1 MKVIFNT
8 AHGPYARGIF
18 STISVEVDDK
28 YAGDVSRDFLLNIYK
43 DYYSKDGMDEYFIKI
58 VDSLKLG
65 AKNQK
70 LYDIYPRL
78 RNVIGTNYC
87 HIGLDLDEDRD
98 VIKIISITDNLIKG
112 AAGSAIQ
119 NMNVM
124 FNIKENMGLTHFA
137 L

>member
-28 YAGDVSRDFLLNIYK
+28 HAGDVSRDYLLNIYK
-43 DYYSKDGMDEYFIKI
+43 DCYSKDGMDEYFINI

-70 LYDIYPRL
+70 LYEIYPRL

-87 HIGLDLDEDRD
+87 HIE
-98 VIKIISITDNLIKG
+98 
-112 AAGSAIQ
+112 A
-119 NMNVM
+119 
-124 FNIKENMGLTHFA
+124 
-137 L
+137 